1 MLSNSEFSTDKYGWS
16 EMLPER
22 QPCPVLHGEHRAKWV
37 VIGAGFTGLASARR
51 LAQLHPQEEIIV
63 VDARQVGQ
71 AASGRNSGFAVAIS
85 DFPKGET
92 TKEVDNYQRL
102 NRINQAGLEMLRE
115 QVDNHSIDC
124 QWDDGGFY
132 RTAAGDEALREYDNL
147 IFHLEML
154 NIDHR
159 VLDTNALARELG
171 TSHYKAGI
179 HLDNGVLLN
188 PASLVR
194 GLADNLPKN
203 VKLIEQNAVLE
214 IDRGTPITL
223 RLADAT
229 IKTDKLVLAVNH
241 EAGKLGYL
249 GNRLIGSTLAA
260 SITRVLNGDE
270 MESLG
275 VKKQWGILS
284 LHGGG
289 ATIRL
294 TADRRI
300 QIRNTAEYF
309 GGRLMSDAKIRTRQ
323 KIHRKSFE
331 LRFPQLAHVPFEY
344 SWSCV
349 EGISANLTHFFGK
362 QADNIYLAGGFNGSG
377 VTRGTAFG
385 SALAE
390 FANGHSSN
398 LISDCLSNAP
408 APWLPPRPLL
418 DIGAYFKVR
427 SRFRGVGQDR

>member
-1 MLSNSEFSTDKYGWS
+1 MLSNSKFSTDKHGWS

-22 QPCPVLHGEHRAKWV
+22 QLCPVLHGEHRAKWV

-51 LAQLHPQEEIIV
+51 LAQLHPRDEIIV

-85 DFPKGET
+85 DFPTGSSAK
-92 TKEVDNYQRL
+92 VIDNYQRL
-102 NRINQAGLEMLRE
+102 NRINQAGLALLRE
-115 QVDNHSIDC
+115 QVGKHSIDC

-132 RTAAGDEALREYDNL
+132 RTAAGDEALREYDNF
-147 IFHLEML
+147 IFQMEKQ

-159 VLDTNALARELG
+159 VMDTAALKSELG

-214 IDRGTPITL
+214 IDRGTPINL
-223 RLADAT
+223 RLANAT
-229 IKTDKLVLAVNH
+229 IKTDKLILAVNH
-241 EAGKLGYL
+241 EAGKLGFL

-260 SITRVLNGDE
+260 SITRVLNDDE
-270 MESLG
+270 MASLG
-275 VKKQWGILS
+275 TKKQWGILS

-309 GGRLMSDAKIRTRQ
+309 GGRLMSDEQVSTRQ
-323 KIHRKSFE
+323 KIHRTSFE
-331 LRFPQLAHVPFEY
+331 QRFPQLAHVSFEH

-349 EGISANLTHFFGK
+349 EGISANFTHFFGK

-390 FANGHSSN
+390 FATGHSSN
-398 LISDCLSNAP
+398 LISDCLANAP
-408 APWLPPRPLL
+408 APWLPPRPIL
-418 DIGAYFKVR
+418 DIGAYFTVR
-427 SRFRGVGQDR
+427 SRFRGVGLDR

>member
-1 MLSNSEFSTDKYGWS
+1 MPSNSDFSTDKHGWV

-22 QPCPVLHGEHRAKWV
+22 QPCPVLHSEYRAKWV
-37 VIGAGFTGLASARR
+37 VIGAGFTGLSCARR
-51 LAQLHPQEEIIV
+51 LSQLHPNDEIIII
-63 VDARQVGQ
+63 DARQVGQ

-85 DFPKGET
+85 DFPKGRT
-92 TKEVDNYQRL
+92 SKDVDKYQRL
-102 NRINQAGLEMLRE
+102 NRINQAGLKQLRD
-115 QVDNHSIDC
+115 QVVEHSIDC

-132 RTAAGDEALREYDNL
+132 RTAAGDEAMREYDNL
-147 IFHLEML
+147 LFHLEKL
-154 NIDHR
+154 NIDHKIM
-159 VLDTNALARELG
+159 DTAALARDLG

-203 VKLIEQNAVLE
+203 VKLIEQNAVLKIE
-214 IDRGTPITL
+214 RGTPINL
-223 RLADAT
+223 RLVDAT

-241 EAGKLGYL
+241 EAGKLGFL

-260 SITRVLNGDE
+260 SITRVLNDDE
-270 MESLG
+270 MANLG
-275 VKKQWGILS
+275 TKKQWGILS

-309 GGRLMSDAKIRTRQ
+309 GGRLMSESQVKIRQ
-323 KIHRKSFE
+323 KIHRTSFE
-331 LRFPQLAHVPFEY
+331 QRFPQLAHVPFEH

-349 EGISANLTHFFGK
+349 EGISANSTHFFGK

-385 SALAE
+385 CALAE

-398 LISDCLSNAP
+398 LISDCLANAP

-418 DIGAYFKVR
+418 DIGAYFTVR
-427 SRFRGVGQDR
+427 SRFRGVGLDR